1 MDPIPTYLNHFDGR
15 RFNSYS
21 NYFKKQFGGRVQK
34 ISIDAGFSC
43 PNRDGKISTGGCTFC
58 SNDAFN
64 PSYCRPEKSIK
75 QQIEEGIE
83 FHQRRYRRATKY
95 LAYFQPFSNTYMP
108 LEELKKIYS
117 QAFEAIDSHIPQCPP
132 RNDMT
137 SKALEVPICSSM
149 SDPTAQPL
157 DSSRTVSARN
167 DMGCEA
173 LETPKIIGIV
183 IGTRPDLV
191 DEALLQYLNEIQ
203 KTHYVMLEYGV
214 ESVYDET
221 LKRVNRGH
229 DFATA
234 ERAIRMTAE
243 YNIPCG
249 AHFIFGLPGE
259 SKTMMLDAA
268 DSISQLPLTTVK
280 FHQLQIFKGTAM
292 AEEYHE
298 HPEHFHLFDLE
309 EYIDFVIDFAERLN
323 PDIVI
328 ERFAGEVPP
337 RYLVSEPWMKL
348 RYDEVLSRIEKRM
361 EERDTWQGRLYQPI

>member
-1 MDPIPTYLNHFDGR
+1 MPPIPTYLSHFDNR

-21 NYFKKQFGGRVQK
+21 NYFTKQFGGRVQK

-58 SNDAFN
+58 SNAAFN
-64 PSYCRPEKSIK
+64 PSYCKPEKSIK

-83 FHQRRYRRATKY
+83 FHQRRYRRANKY
-95 LAYFQPFSNTYMP
+95 LAYFQPFSNTYKP
-108 LEELKKIYS
+108 LEELKGIY
-117 QAFEAIDSHIPQCPP
+117 QQ
-132 RNDMT
+132 
-137 SKALEVPICSSM
+137 ALEIPEI
-149 SDPTAQPL
+149 T
-157 DSSRTVSARN
+157 
-167 DMGCEA
+167 
-173 LETPKIIGIV
+173 GIV
-183 IGTRPDLV
+183 IGTRPDLI
-191 DEALLQYLNEIQ
+191 DEQILQYLSEIRQ
-203 KTHYVMLEYGV
+203 THYVMLEYGV

-221 LKRVNRGH
+221 LLRVNRGH

-234 ERAIRMTAE
+234 ERAIRLTAQ
-243 YNIPCG
+243 YGIPCG

-268 DSISQLPLTTVK
+268 DVISRLPLTTVK
-280 FHQLQIFKGTAM
+280 FHQLQIFKDTKM
-292 AEEYHE
+292 AEEYQQ

-323 PDIVI
+323 PAIVI

-348 RYDEVLSRIEKRM
+348 RYDEVLNRIEKRM
-361 EERDTWQGRLYQPI
+361 EERDTWQGKFWR

>member
-1 MDPIPTYLNHFDGR
+1 MNFPWGDER

-21 NYFKKQFGGRVQK
+21 NYFTKQFGGRVQK

-58 SNDAFN
+58 SNAAFN
-64 PSYCRPEKSIK
+64 PSYCKPEKSIK

-83 FHQRRYRRATKY
+83 FHQKRYRRANQY
-95 LAYFQPFSNTYMP
+95 LAYFQPFSNTYKP
-108 LEELKKIYS
+108 LEELKKIY
-117 QAFEAIDSHIPQCPP
+117 AEALKGIDSLQHTNLC
-132 RNDMT
+132 RNDMP
-137 SKALEVPICSSM
+137 SQALEKPS
-149 SDPTAQPL
+149 
-157 DSSRTVSARN
+157 
-167 DMGCEA
+167 
-173 LETPKIIGIV
+173 IIGIV
-183 IGTRPDLV
+183 IGTRPDV
-191 DEALLQYLNEIQ
+191 IDEALLQYLNEIQ

-234 ERAIRMTAE
+234 EKAIHMTADHG
-243 YNIPCG
+243 IPCG

-259 SKTMMLDAA
+259 TKAMMLDAV
-268 DSISQLPLTTVK
+268 DVISRLPLTTVK
-280 FHQLQIFKGTAM
+280 FHQLQIFKNTPM
-292 AEEYHE
+292 AEEYLE

-309 EYIDFVIDFAERLN
+309 EYINFVIDFAERLN

-361 EERDTWQGRLYQPI
+361 EDRNTWQGKEFTPHLVS

>member
-1 MDPIPTYLNHFDGR
+1 MSYPWGDNR

-21 NYFKKQFGGRVQK
+21 NYFTKQFGGRVQK

-58 SNDAFN
+58 SNAAFN
-64 PSYCRPEKSIK
+64 PSYCRPEKSIR

-83 FHQRRYRRATKY
+83 FHQKRYRRANQY
-95 LAYFQPFSNTYMP
+95 LAYFQPFSNTYKP
-108 LEELKKIYS
+108 LAEVKRIYS
-117 QAFEAIDSHIPQCPP
+117 E
-132 RNDMT
+132 
-137 SKALEVPICSSM
+137 ALEVPSI
-149 SDPTAQPL
+149 L
-157 DSSRTVSARN
+157 
-167 DMGCEA
+167 
-173 LETPKIIGIV
+173 GIV
-183 IGTRPDLV
+183 IGTRPDLI
-191 DEALLQYLNEIQ
+191 DEAILQHLNEIQ

-229 DFATA
+229 NFATA
-234 ERAIRMTAE
+234 ERAIRMTAD
-243 YNIPCG
+243 YGIPCG

-259 SKTMMLDAA
+259 TKAMMLDAA
-268 DSISQLPLTTVK
+268 DIISRLPLTTIK
-280 FHQLQIFKGTAM
+280 FHQLQIFKDTKM
-292 AEEYHE
+292 AEEYQL

-309 EYIDFVIDFAERLN
+309 EYIDFVIDFAEHLH

-348 RYDEVLSRIEKRM
+348 RYDAVLSRIEKRM
-361 EERDTWQGRLYQPI
+361 EERGSWQGRLYLEK

>member
-1 MDPIPTYLNHFDGR
+1 MLFPWGDNR

-21 NYFKKQFGGRVQK
+21 NYFTNQFGGRVQK

-64 PSYCRPEKSIK
+64 PSYCRPEMSIK

-83 FHQRRYRRATKY
+83 FHQRRYRRANKY
-95 LAYFQPFSNTYMP
+95 LAYFQPFSNTYKP
-108 LEELKKIYS
+108 LEELKSIYQ
-117 QAFEAIDSHIPQCPP
+117 QALEAIDSPLPAYP
-132 RNDMT
+132 RWNDMA
-137 SKALEVPICSSM
+137 SKPDIV
-149 SDPTAQPL
+149 
-157 DSSRTVSARN
+157 
-167 DMGCEA
+167 
-173 LETPKIIGIV
+173 GIV

-191 DEALLQYLNEIQ
+191 DEALMEYLNEIQ

-243 YNIPCG
+243 YGIPCG

-259 SKTMMLDAA
+259 TKAMMLDAA
-268 DSISQLPLTTVK
+268 DMISRLPLTTVK
-280 FHQLQIFKGTAM
+280 FHQLQIFKGTKM
-292 AEEYHE
+292 AEEYLE

-323 PDIVI
+323 PNIVI

-348 RYDEVLSRIEKRM
+348 RYDEVLARIEKRM
-361 EERDTWQGRLYQPI
+361 EERNTWQGRLYQDANHDM